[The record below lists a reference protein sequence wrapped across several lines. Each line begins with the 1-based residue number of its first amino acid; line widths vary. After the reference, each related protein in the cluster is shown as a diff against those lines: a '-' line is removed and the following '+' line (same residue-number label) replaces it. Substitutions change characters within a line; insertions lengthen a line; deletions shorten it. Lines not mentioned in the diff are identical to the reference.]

1 MNLLSL
7 TRNNRLCKAL
17 TGLSIDELEQLIPDF
32 TWNLTEYL
40 VTRRAD
46 RIRKAGAGPKGKL
59 PTPAHKLTAVLI
71 YLRVYPTFDVMG
83 FILNLDRSNSC
94 RDIHLYLKVLEKTLR
109 RKLVLPTRKITSV
122 EEFFH
127 LFPDVKDVFIDGT
140 ERRTQKPVLIKKRNK
155 LYSGK
160 KKTTTR
166 KNLIVSDEFRRIG
179 VLTITKS
186 CRRHDKR
193 LVDKAHL
200 ARSIPDTVTIWTDTG
215 FMGIQKD
222 HHNTVMPRKKTKKHP
237 LTESEKQ
244 ENKLISGIRILAEH
258 AINGMKRYKA
268 AADIYRNRKLFVD
281 DTMTLVCAGLWNYH
295 LAS

>member
-1 MNLLSL
+1 MNLLTL

-17 TGLSIDELEQLIPDF
+17 TGLSINEFEELIPDF
-32 TWNLTEYL
+32 SWNLTEYL
-40 VTRRAD
+40 VTRRTD

-59 PTPAHKLTAVLI
+59 PTPAHKLAAVLI
-71 YLRVYPTFDVMG
+71 YLKVYATFDVMG

-109 RKLVLPTRKITSV
+109 RKLVLPARKITSI
-122 EEFFH
+122 EEFFR
-127 LFPDVKDVFIDGT
+127 LFPGAKDVFIDGT
-140 ERRTQKPVLIKKRNK
+140 ERRVQKPVSIKKRNK

-166 KNLIVSDEFRRIG
+166 KNLIVSDERRRIG
-179 VLTITKS
+179 VITVTKS
-186 CRRHDKR
+186 GRRHDKR

-200 ARSIPDTVTIWTDTG
+200 IRSVPNTVTIWTDTG
-215 FMGIQKD
+215 FMGIQKE
-222 HHNTVMPRKKTKKHP
+222 HNNCILPRKKTKKHP
-237 LTESEKQ
+237 LTEDEKQ

-268 AADIYRNRKLFVD
+268 AADIYRNRKPFID
-281 DTMTLVCAGLWNYH
+281 DIMTLVCAGLWNYH